1 MSFKEINFRDVKENV
16 ISLLA
21 DGWALVSA
29 GDGESFNTM
38 TVSWGAVGELWGK
51 DYATIYIRP
60 QRYTLEFL
68 DKKDYFTL
76 SFFPEEYK
84 SALAICGRKSG
95 RDTDKISETGLTP
108 DFSEKAPFF
117 SEAKLALVC
126 RKTAKQQF
134 DPKCFID
141 KKIMDNYKQNDFH
154 YMFFGEIEKVLILE

>member
-29 GDGESFNTM
+29 GDEESLNTM
-38 TVSWGAVGELWGK
+38 TVSWGAIGELWGK

-84 SALAICGRKSG
+84 NALTLCGRKSG

-108 DFSEKAPFF
+108 NFSEKAPLFD
-117 SEAKLALVC
+117 EAKLVLVC

-134 DPKCFID
+134 DPNCFID
-141 KKIMDNYKQNDFH
+141 KKIMDNYQQNDFH